1 MTKQTID
8 LFMWGYQS
16 HFRIMLRLAAEKVF
30 EAIKA
35 PGKPEALLVGV
46 RRPGITN
53 AHPICIDPE
62 YDAWPLSL
70 FDDFDAGLNKAIAEH
85 PAKDMLFTN
94 DPKSTAEKPE
104 RIRTSAIKDEVR
116 RRLRPYDDAN
126 GVVSFCGAPTPVAK
140 HYVVPVVQVPV
151 SLFQRYP
158 AIERIGFERRARRL
172 SFIEECMCQLLKD
185 ASIALWRPDAGHHLE
200 EFRPGEEVATRA
212 AQALMREVA
221 GMVRQNVVPGEL
233 FTALNDLA
241 QLRYEGA
248 PNAGSILLADAERHS
263 LSFVTRLAA
272 PVHLSERRWCRKL
285 LQLAGDG
292 AALLSDCEDA
302 LGVGRIEAIDADDA
316 PFVVSF
322 SEQGW
327 DLHMGDKEI
336 LRVRLGRAQLPGE
349 PVDRARFEDNVS
361 RIFAGTPF
369 NLDRL
374 WQIWSALIEIPGGA
388 LAVIAADAEA
398 EAARLARQGM
408 RIEPAPASTDLLDR
422 ARRMDG
428 ALLIDPMGRCHAIG
442 VILDG
447 EANDACTASR
457 GSRFNS
463 AVRYVRTEVAA
474 RMAFILSD
482 DLTANIEP
490 LLRPRVSTAALEDA
504 IAQLEAAGLDE
515 YLKPLHFLDE
525 HRFYLDTARCDRINT
540 AVDRIGALPKPAG
553 RIYMTVSRFK
563 PHPDMRDT
571 YLIA

>member
-1 MTKQTID
+1 MTKDTIH

-35 PGKPEALLVGV
+35 PGKPQALLVGV
-46 RRPGITN
+46 RRPGIAN

-70 FDDFDAGLNKAIAEH
+70 FDNFDAGLNKAIAEH
-85 PAKDMLFTN
+85 PGNNMFYTN
-94 DPKSTAEKPE
+94 DPKATADKPE
-104 RIRTSAIKDEVR
+104 WIRTSAIKDEVR
-116 RRLRPYDDAN
+116 RRLKPYDDAN
-126 GVVSFCGAPTPVAK
+126 GVVSFCGAPTPVDK
-140 HYVVPVVQVPV
+140 HYVVPVVQAPAA
-151 SLFQRYP
+151 LFERYP
-158 AIERIGFERRARRL
+158 VVERIGFEHKLRRL
-172 SFIEECMCQLLKD
+172 SFIEECMRQLLKD

-212 AQALMREVA
+212 AQALMREAA
-221 GMVRQNVVPGEL
+221 GMVRQNAVPGEL

-248 PNAGSILLADAERHS
+248 PNAGSIVLADAKRHS
-263 LSFVTRLAA
+263 LSFVTRLAS

-285 LQLAGDG
+285 LQMASDG

-302 LGVGRIEAIDADDA
+302 LGVGRVEAIDAEDA
-316 PFVVSF
+316 PFVVTF

-327 DLHMGDKEI
+327 DLHMGDREI

-349 PVDRARFEDNVS
+349 PVDRARFYDNIS
-361 RIFAGTPF
+361 RIFAAVPHD
-369 NLDRL
+369 LDCL
-374 WQIWSALIEIPGGA
+374 WAIWNALIKIPGGA
-388 LAVIAADAEA
+388 LAIIAADAEI

-408 RIEPAPASTDLLDR
+408 RIEPAPADADLLDR

-463 AVRYVRTEVAA
+463 AVRYVRTEEAA

-490 LLRPRVSTAALEDA
+490 LLRPRVSTAVLEDA
-504 IAQLEAAGLDE
+504 IARLEAAGLDE
-515 YLKPLHFLDE
+515 YWKPLNFLDE
-525 HRFYLDTARCDRINT
+525 NRFYLDAARCDRINT
-540 AVDRIGALPKPAG
+540 AVDRIGALPKPVG

-563 PHPDMRDT
+563 PHPDMRDS
-571 YLIA
+571 YLVA

>member
-1 MTKQTID
+1 MTKDTID

-35 PGKPEALLVGV
+35 PGKPQAMLVGV

-70 FDDFDAGLNKAIAEH
+70 FDDFDAGLSKAIGEH
-85 PAKDMLFTN
+85 AGNDMFYTN
-94 DPKSTAEKPE
+94 DPKSNAEKPE

-116 RRLRPYDDAN
+116 RRLKPYDDQN
-126 GVVSFCGAPTPVAK
+126 GVVSFCGTPTPVDK
-140 HYVVPVVQVPV
+140 HYVVPVVQIPAA
-151 SLFQRYP
+151 LFHRYP
-158 AIERIGFERRARRL
+158 AIERIGFEHKERRL
-172 SFIEECMCQLLKD
+172 SFIEECMRQLLKD

-200 EFRPGEEVATRA
+200 EFRPGDEVAARA
-212 AQALMREVA
+212 AQALMREAA
-221 GMVRQNVVPGEL
+221 GMVRQNAVPGEL

-248 PNAGSILLADAERHS
+248 ANAGSIVLADAKRHS
-263 LSFVTRLAA
+263 LSFVTRLAT

-285 LQLAGDG
+285 LQMASDG
-292 AALLSDCEDA
+292 AALLSDCEHA
-302 LGVGRIEAIDADDA
+302 LGVGRVEAIDAADA

-322 SEQGW
+322 IEQGW
-327 DLHMGDKEI
+327 DLHTGDREI
-336 LRVRLGRAQLPGE
+336 IRVRLGRAQLPGE
-349 PVDRARFEDNVS
+349 PVERTRFDDNVS
-361 RIFAGTPF
+361 RIFAGAPHD
-369 NLDRL
+369 LDGL
-374 WQIWSALIEIPGGA
+374 WAIWNALIEIPGGA
-388 LAVIAADAEA
+388 LAIIAADAEA
-398 EAARLARQGM
+398 EAVRLARQGM
-408 RIEPAPASTDLLDR
+408 RIEPALARSDLLSR

-463 AVRYVRTEVAA
+463 AVRYVRNGDAPRV
-474 RMAFILSD
+474 AFILSD

-490 LLRPRVSTAALEDA
+490 MLRPRVSMAALEGA
-504 IAQLEAAGLDE
+504 IARLEAASLDE

-525 HRFYLDTARCDRINT
+525 NRFYLDAARCDRINA
-540 AVDRIGALPKPAG
+540 AVERIGALPKQAG
-553 RIYMTVSRFK
+553 RIYVTVSRFK
-563 PHPDMRDT
+563 PHPDMCDA